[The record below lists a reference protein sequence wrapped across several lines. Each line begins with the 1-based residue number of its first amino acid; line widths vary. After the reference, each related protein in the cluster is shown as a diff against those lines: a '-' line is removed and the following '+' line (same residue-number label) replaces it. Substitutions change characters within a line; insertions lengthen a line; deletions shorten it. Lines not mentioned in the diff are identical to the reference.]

1 MRRPRRQNP
10 VAVALWANAI
20 LLGAI
25 LVALIT
31 RANSPSLLPMA
42 FGAEE
47 VGKMP
52 LAPQPIAGG
61 GGLFLMPAQF
71 AVNQWGCYIMDVDRQ
86 TLCAYMYLPQSG
98 GTLRLV
104 AARNFTWD
112 RQLKN
117 LNTGSMPGELM
128 PSEVRKIVEKEQQDE
143 RVKGASETAP
153 PAEAPAKQ
161 E

>member
-1 MRRPRRQNP
+1 MRRPRRHNS
-10 VAVALWANAI
+10 VAMALWANAI

-31 RANSPSLLPMA
+31 RASSPSLLPMA
-42 FGAEE
+42 FGADEA
-47 VGKMP
+47 GRMP

-86 TLCAYMYLPQSG
+86 TICTYMYLPQSG

-112 RQLKN
+112 RMLKN
-117 LNTGSMPGELM
+117 LNTGSGPGELM

-143 RVKGASETAP
+143 RVKGAADVAP
-153 PAEAPAKQ
+153 PAESPKQ